1 VNMNNNVPDRA
12 RLYRFFTWLYRPTT
26 LFNLNTILAQLRDVE
41 LLHLMEDLKNKSAV
55 TIAWAEYGR
64 RHKLADIA
72 FTLELKDVLEVQVRD
87 LVLMSQL
94 RAA

>member
-1 VNMNNNVPDRA
+1 MNNNVPDPA
-12 RLYRFFTWLYRPTT
+12 RLYRFFTWLYRPTN

-41 LLHLMEDLKNKSAV
+41 LLHLMADMKNKPAV

-72 FTLELKDVLEVQVRD
+72 FTLELKDVLEVQVQN
-87 LVLMSQL
+87 LVLTSQL
-94 RAA
+94 RSA